1 MLECIFFEFSVA
13 MTTKE
18 ERPFS
23 PTARAFFAAL
33 DDKDSAGSHEQQQ
46 QQQQK
51 KTKPQSESI
60 QKRVHAL
67 GWRNRYSQD
76 DVYPLAVGG
85 HSFSVR
91 QVQRGEIDGTYGTG
105 ATVWPASL
113 VLIKYLE
120 KTGLVAGRHVVDL
133 GAGTG
138 VTSIAAALLGAASC
152 VCTDGEEPVV
162 RLSRDNIRAVAETFR
177 PDVQQYPIP
186 SEEPEEE
193 APDDTIITI
202 LDCPIS
208 TQQYWWGTGT
218 IDSEHACDV
227 ILVSDCVLPKLY
239 PIAPLVEALNQ
250 LLRPARADAHAA
262 TTAAAAAGTTV
273 DTATATRTM
282 NNQHGGAIALLSYEY
297 RFFPDYDPKEKFMEL
312 CAAKGLAITCIPR
325 KEQHDVY
332 ALDDV
337 ELWKVSCCPS
347 TTE

>member
-1 MLECIFFEFSVA
+1 

-33 DDKDSAGSHEQQQ
+33 DDKDSAGSHPQQQ
-46 QQQQK
+46 QQQKQK

-76 DVYPLAVGG
+76 DVYPLAVSG
-85 HSFSVR
+85 HAFSVR
-91 QVQRGEIDGTYGTG
+91 QIQRGEIDGTYGTG

-120 KTGLVAGRHVVDL
+120 KNGLVAGRHVVDL

-177 PDVQQYPIP
+177 PDIQQHPIP

-193 APDDTIITI
+193 APDDSTIITI

-239 PIAPLVEALNQ
+239 PIEPLVEALDQ
-250 LLRPARADAHAA
+250 LLRPLDAHA
-262 TTAAAAAGTTV
+262 TAAAAGTTN
-273 DTATATRTM
+273 DAAAATRTM
-282 NNQHGGAIALLSYEY
+282 NNQHGGGAIALLSYEY
-297 RFFPDYDPKEKFMEL
+297 RFFPDYDPKEKFTEL
-312 CAAKGLAITCIPR
+312 CAAKGLVVTCIPR

-337 ELWKVSCCPS
+337 ELWKVTCCPL